1 MSLLQIFLIVYL
13 AAGVVY
19 VGFVLSQRSF
29 SIFMLPI
36 NILGGPLLALHYFI
50 KYFLKKDAGPA
61 KIRHKD
67 ILKGK
72 KAVFFD
78 LDGTIWDSDMLW
90 VEAIEKVAVDN
101 GLGKIDIRSTYMPGT
116 ELVKIWKVLQAYN
129 GFKFPNKKDPS
140 ALARETEARMVERI
154 NSSENIELIEGFRDI
169 AFFLKEEKGLK
180 LGLVTNSSKEVA
192 GALTQKAG
200 ISYMFDL
207 ILTGSE
213 ISKKKPSPK
222 MFFKAARKL
231 RVPPKNVLV
240 FEDSLSGSKAA
251 WRAGMDQII
260 IWRTDIPQVDYHG
273 NIYGFYPDF
282 EGLDKII
289 SASSHQR
296 VLEGIKHFRES
307 KGILDTPEEPQVN
320 Q

>member
-1 MSLLQIFLIVYL
+1 MY
-13 AAGVVY
+13 AGY
-19 VGFVLSQRSF
+19 VLSQRPF

-36 NILGGPLLALHYFI
+36 NILGGPLLAVHYFI
-50 KYFLKKDAGPA
+50 KYYFKKDAGPA

-67 ILKGK
+67 LLKEK
-72 KAVFFD
+72 KAAFFD

-90 VEAIEKVAVDN
+90 IEAIGKVAREN
-101 GLGKIDIRSTYMPGT
+101 SFGEINIRSTYLPGT
-116 ELVKIWKVLQAYN
+116 ELVKTWKVLQAYN
-129 GFKFPNKKDPS
+129 GFKLPEKKNFR
-140 ALARETEARMVERI
+140 ALATETEAKMVEHI
-154 NSSENIELIEGFRDI
+154 NSSENIDLIEGFRDI
-169 AFFLKEEKGLK
+169 TFFLKEERGLK
-180 LGLVTNSSKEVA
+180 LALVTNSSREIA
-192 GALTQKAG
+192 EALTQKTGVA
-200 ISYMFDL
+200 YLFDL

-222 MFFKAARKL
+222 IFFTAARKL
-231 RVPPKNVLV
+231 HVSSKNVLV

-251 WRAGMDQII
+251 ERAGMDQII
-260 IWRTDIPQVDYHG
+260 IWRTDLPQVEYHG

-289 SASSHQR
+289 STPSQQR

-307 KGILDTPEEPQVN
+307 KGMPGTNEEPQVS

>member
-1 MSLLQIFLIVYL
+1 MSFLQIFLIVYL
-13 AAGVVY
+13 ATGVVY
-19 VGFVLSQRSF
+19 AGFVLSQRPF
-29 SIFMLPI
+29 SISTLPI
-36 NILGGPLLALHYFI
+36 NILGGPLLVLHYFI

-72 KAVFFD
+72 KAAFFD

-90 VEAIEKVAVDN
+90 VEAIEKVALDN
-101 GLGKIDIRSTYMPGT
+101 GLGKIDIRSTYTSGT
-116 ELVKIWKVLQAYN
+116 ELVKIWKILQAYN
-129 GFKFPNKKDPS
+129 GFKFPDKKDPRV
-140 ALARETEARMVERI
+140 LARETEAMLVEHI

-192 GALTQKAG
+192 EALTQKTG
-200 ISYMFDL
+200 ISYLFDL

-213 ISKKKPSPK
+213 VSKKKPSPK
-222 MFFKAARKL
+222 IFLKAARKL
-231 RVPPKNVLV
+231 HVPPKDVLV

-251 WRAGMDQII
+251 REAGMDQII
-260 IWRTDIPQVDYHG
+260 IWRMDIPQVDYHG

-289 SASSHQR
+289 STPSRQR
-296 VLEGIKHFRES
+296 ILEGIKHFRES
-307 KGILDTPEEPQVN
+307 KGISDTPEETQVN